1 MNIKIKREDF
11 IMKKALIAGLFLVS
25 VLLASGKEYVRNE
38 DDSVNYFYTKVII
51 ENNKV
56 KMITKVVNKDD
67 KSKSYIRTLTGE
79 IKGNKIYYNK
89 FQINQ
94 RKERDIPVEVS
105 VFSEAKGKLFIDKDE
120 FIEVIKK

>member
-1 MNIKIKREDF
+1 
-11 IMKKALIAGLFLVS
+11 MKKILIVGLFLVS
-25 VLLASGKEYVRNE
+25 VLLVAGKEYTRNE

-56 KMITKVVNKDD
+56 TMITKVVNKDD

-89 FQINQ
+89 FKINQ

-105 VFSEAKGKLFIDKDE
+105 VFREEKGKIIIDNAE
-120 FIEVIKK
+120 LTEVIKKWL

>member
-1 MNIKIKREDF
+1 MNIKIKTEGLD
-11 IMKKALIAGLFLVS
+11 MKKTLIAGLFLVS
-25 VLLASGKEYVRNE
+25 VLLVSGKEYTRNE

-56 KMITKVVNKDD
+56 KMITKVVDKDD

-105 VFSEAKGKLFIDKDE
+105 VFSEVKGKLFIDNDE

>member
-1 MNIKIKREDF
+1 
-11 IMKKALIAGLFLVS
+11 MKKIIMAGLFLVS
-25 VLLASGKEYVRNE
+25 CLLVAGKEYTRNE

-105 VFSEAKGKLFIDKDE
+105 IFSEAKGKLFIDNDE
-120 FIEVIKK
+120 FIEVIKKW

>member
-1 MNIKIKREDF
+1 
-11 IMKKALIAGLFLVS
+11 MKKTWMAGLFLVS
-25 VLLASGKEYVRNE
+25 VLLVSGKEYVRNE

-89 FQINQ
+89 FKINQ

-105 VFSEAKGKLFIDKDE
+105 VFSEAKGKLFIDNDE
-120 FIEVIKK
+120 FIEVIKKWLWEIRR

>member
-1 MNIKIKREDF
+1 
-11 IMKKALIAGLFLVS
+11 MKKIIMAGLFLVS
-25 VLLASGKEYVRNE
+25 CLLVAGKEYTRNE

-79 IKGNKIYYNK
+79 IKGNM
-89 FQINQ
+89 
-94 RKERDIPVEVS
+94 VEIIGLDSSYKV
-105 VFSEAKGKLFIDKDE
+105 VQIDKNTNNN
-120 FIEVIKK
+120 KKKTANPFTGGFGAKRPGAGGPPPGGF

>member
-1 MNIKIKREDF
+1 
-11 IMKKALIAGLFLVS
+11 MKKTLIAGLFLVS
-25 VLLASGKEYVRNE
+25 VLLVSGKEYVRNE

-51 ENNKV
+51 DNNKV
-56 KMITKVVNKDD
+56 KMITKVVNKEN
-67 KSKSYIRTLTGE
+67 KSSYIRTLTGE

-105 VFSEAKGKLFIDKDE
+105 VFREEKGKLFIDNAE
-120 FIEVIKK
+120 LTEVVKK